1 MKKNETN
8 AGIRR
13 LFSDSGMTLTELL
26 ASLLILSML
35 TLVISGGVMAVKH
48 AYEKVVRRA
57 DAVHRF
63 ADINLTADILTFKT
77 EY

>member
-8 AGIRR
+8 AGIWR

-26 ASLLILSML
+26 ASLLILSRL

-57 DAVHRF
+57 GAEQVLDLGSDH
-63 ADINLTADILTFKT
+63 
-77 EY
+77 YH